1 MRTYFLRRLLHAIP
15 LLIVLSVVLFLVVR
29 AAPGGPLRLVV
40 PRLYAWKSAKWLRSL
55 TL

>member
-29 AAPGGPLRLVV
+29 AAPGGPLAQAERN
-40 PRLYAWKSAKWLRSL
+40 PNISAEQREALRAR
-55 TL
+55 